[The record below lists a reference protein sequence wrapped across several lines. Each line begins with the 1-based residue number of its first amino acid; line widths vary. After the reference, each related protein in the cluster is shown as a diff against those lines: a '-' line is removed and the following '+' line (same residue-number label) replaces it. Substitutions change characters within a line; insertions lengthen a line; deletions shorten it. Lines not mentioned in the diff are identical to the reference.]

1 MSENITNLATYDPF
15 ADTGNQNELTFQG
28 YIHIRIQQRNG
39 RKTITTVQGLPEELD
54 QKRILKA
61 FKKEFACNGNL
72 VDDEDNGS
80 VIQLSG
86 DQRLKVQQ
94 FLTSE
99 EIATKDKIKV
109 HGF

>member
-1 MSENITNLATYDPF
+1 M
-15 ADTGNQNELTFQG
+15 
-28 YIHIRIQQRNG
+28 
-39 RKTITTVQGLPEELD
+39 
-54 QKRILKA
+54 
-61 FKKEFACNGNL
+61 
-72 VDDEDNGS
+72 DDEDNGS

>member
-1 MSENITNLATYDPF
+1 MLD
-15 ADTGNQNELTFQG
+15 
-28 YIHIRIQQRNG
+28 IRIQQRNG
-39 RKTITTVQGLPEELD
+39 RKTITTVQGLPAELD
-54 QKRILKA
+54 QQRILKA

-72 VDDEDNGS
+72 VDDDDNGT

-86 DQRLKVQQ
+86 DQREKIKA